1 MDKYIEYRWIFPPPL
16 GLLNLQVPLQ
26 AMLKPQEIKFS
37 DGLIELVDEPAPH
50 LKLLASHAGA
60 GKNKPKKA

>member
-1 MDKYIEYRWIFPPPL
+1 MKQMIMAAFPPIND
-16 GLLNLQVPLQ
+16 GEITADNLLPSLIK
-26 AMLKPQEIKFS
+26 MLKFTNK
-37 DGLIELVDEPAPH
+37 LIELVDEPAPH